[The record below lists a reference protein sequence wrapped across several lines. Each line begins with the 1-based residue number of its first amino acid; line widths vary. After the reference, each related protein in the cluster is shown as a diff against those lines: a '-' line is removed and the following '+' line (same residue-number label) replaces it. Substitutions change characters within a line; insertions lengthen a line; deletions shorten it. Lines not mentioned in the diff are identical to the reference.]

1 MKKRRTLLYLV
12 LLIAAASLII
22 TSCNGPA
29 SPTNESGSFAF
40 KVTEKM
46 ISAINRAAVPDDT
59 ICTFTL
65 HLYSAD
71 GTSYNGIQ
79 EKTDSLAALKGYTF
93 DPFTS
98 IPFGMKMYLK
108 VEVKAGEELLFFSDV
123 EEFTLTKTDGDQT
136 VTVQMHRTEKPPL
149 DTPFVLTWVS
159 DSDNWVGTILILPD
173 DTAFEPETS
182 SLSSLATT
190 IPGAKQ
196 IESEFFDCGYC
207 FDASGVLWR
216 LENNGVNDILCMTDS
231 TGTTKKVTVTYD
243 KESFWIDRIMY
254 DSATDR
260 ICLLCENWIEDGSSG
275 ISYFYIKTF
284 KPEEYLT
291 WGETLAI
298 TTQDLPRLNSGSYEL
313 PVTITYAYDGFLYSL
328 DAFDLR
334 SGNKNVLTAIVKFD
348 LTDGSMVKESFVSI
362 PRAKPDNYKNQYLE
376 DNEDDT
382 DNFVFND
389 MAVIG
394 DSVYILAYQKEV
406 WATEY
411 LTNEDYPYYPAYS
424 YNDYEKVY
432 KFNSE
437 FSFDGETEEVT
448 ADRDF
453 TNGGYVNRGGI
464 IVLNAQTLEQTAVLG
479 LKDIQDSLTLPQ
491 TAAHGWIS
499 EELVNNSS
507 VSHFTESF
515 CYTDSSLTEVATYEF
530 PISFALPEWNEST
543 VSFAN
548 PLKIVAIKPKKL
560 VVLDKGT
567 FYWIDD
573 DKDENGNPKVVYKG
587 EGEENPFIHTK
598 EAVRLI
604 TVDLENFADSKITT
618 VITDEAKP
626 YSFVDETMQ
635 ELVVRYGQYK
645 PTQTVYVPKVV
656 FDEPISQENK
666 AFHLED
672 GAASGGYPTGSG
684 FYYTTKLDLP
694 F

>member
-1 MKKRRTLLYLV
+1 M
-12 LLIAAASLII
+12 
-22 TSCNGPA
+22 
-29 SPTNESGSFAF
+29 
-40 KVTEKM
+40 
-46 ISAINRAAVPDDT
+46 
-59 ICTFTL
+59 
-65 HLYSAD
+65 
-71 GTSYNGIQ
+71 
-79 EKTDSLAALKGYTF
+79 
-93 DPFTS
+93 
-98 IPFGMKMYLK
+98 
-108 VEVKAGEELLFFSDV
+108 
-123 EEFTLTKTDGDQT
+123 
-136 VTVQMHRTEKPPL
+136 
-149 DTPFVLTWVS
+149 
-159 DSDNWVGTILILPD
+159 GTILILPD

-216 LENNGVNDILCMTDS
+216 LENNGVNEILCMTDS

-243 KESFWIDRIMY
+243 KENFWIDRIMY

-298 TTQDLPRLNSGSYEL
+298 TTQDLPRLNSGSYVL
-313 PVTITYAYDGFLYSL
+313 PDTITYAYDGFLYSL

-334 SGNKNVLTAIVKFD
+334 SGNKDVLTAIVKFD

-362 PRAKPDNYKNQYLE
+362 PRAKPDNYKDQYLE
-376 DNEDDT
+376 VEDNEYDDDT

-411 LTNEDYPYYPAYS
+411 LTNEDYPNNPAYS

-437 FSFDGETEEVT
+437 FSYDGETEEVT

-491 TAAHGWIS
+491 TAAHGWKS

-635 ELVVRYGQYK
+635 EIVVRYGQYK

-672 GAASGGYPTGSG
+672 GAESGSYTGSG